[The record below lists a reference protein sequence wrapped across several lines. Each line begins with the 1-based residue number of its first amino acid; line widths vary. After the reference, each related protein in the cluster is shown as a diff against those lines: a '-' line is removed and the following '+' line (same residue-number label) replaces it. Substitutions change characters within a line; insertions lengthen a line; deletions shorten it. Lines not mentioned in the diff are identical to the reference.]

1 MSTPLRLELGSC
13 PTILAGIVLVSLV
26 MTPPAS
32 GQWSVVE
39 RSILQDQGHWQVDY
53 RLRHH
58 GTTGLVI
65 TPSELSATVEA
76 WVSNSRVP
84 GHATPKRSAVTT
96 SGGVASAELLTSSEE
111 CKRCRER
118 VVLSV
123 WDDAVSDTPATP
135 SWTSK
140 SSSESMV
147 QPVLSVAPGGVLNVR
162 VRLEHQHVIYGDYDP
177 LLGRRQ
183 VDLKLGTESIRDVLM
198 LDREQYLAQARGSWP
213 EPPLDRR
220 DPRFF
225 IKGPDS
231 LHLEAH
237 IPGNGYYRFTER
249 PVRYGTRMRL
259 RYWYLIAPGTEGECR
274 ARIAQYK
281 ETPTTWKVL
290 SDGCHE
296 EILTTVGRWV
306 HVETYFRTES
316 EATTLALDFRVSGAD
331 IGEMWIDDINLEPVG
346 DLVAGP

>member
-1 MSTPLRLELGSC
+1 MFMPVRWETGLR
-13 PTILAGIVLVSLV
+13 PTVLVGMIMICLGDAPRVS
-26 MTPPAS
+26 A
-32 GQWSVVE
+32 QWTVIE
-39 RSILQDQGHWQVDY
+39 RTILQDQGHWQVDY
-53 RLRHH
+53 RLRHE
-58 GTTGLVI
+58 GPNGVVL
-65 TPSELSATVEA
+65 TPADLSAQVDA

-84 GHATPKRSAVTT
+84 GHAAPRLSSVTT
-96 SGGVASAELLTSSEE
+96 TGGVAIAELISSAEE

-123 WDDAVSDTPATP
+123 WDETVSDTPTAMPMGAKPSAETP
-135 SWTSK
+135 G
-140 SSSESMV
+140 
-147 QPVLSVAPGGVLNVR
+147 QPVVSVAPGGRLNVR
-162 VRLEHQHVIYGDYDP
+162 LRLEHQHVVYGDYDP

-183 VDLKLGTESIRDVLM
+183 VALKLGNHGLSDEL
-198 LDREQYLAQARGSWP
+198 LFDREQFLAQAKSTWP

-225 IKGPDS
+225 ITGPDS

-237 IPGNGYYRFTER
+237 IPGNGYYRFPER

-296 EILTTVGRWV
+296 ESLTVVGRWV
-306 HVETYFRTES
+306 RVETYFRTES
-316 EATTLALDFRVSGAD
+316 DATTLALDFRVAGAD
-331 IGEMWIDDINLEPVG
+331 VGEMWIDDVSLEPLG
-346 DLVAGP
+346 DLAVGP